1 MKILHASRESRA
13 DYRYGMGRANAMLLD
28 GLKQQGVSADFFCSS
43 DLNGDSLQLITS
55 QFEKL
60 AKFFP
65 ESLRPV
71 LQVMITAWE
80 TGRAAGRSV
89 IAHGYTHLHCHDA
102 VIAAGARAELKNHPV
117 AWGISQHGYHC
128 ISRALHGFVHPLPL
142 WFRAVLWHWERRV
155 VSRANWVICPTASG
169 RVNLARELRLS
180 ADARWH
186 AIPHPLPI
194 LNPPEKS
201 QARHSL
207 GWSDELRYILAVGQL
222 IPLKRF
228 ERIIDA
234 MTSLPDDCRLVILGD
249 GDKNPHLLRAERL
262 GLPPPIMTTTDE
274 VATYLAA
281 ADVFVSASATESFG
295 MAILEAMA
303 AGLPVISTN
312 VGGVADVVGDA
323 AELVNPDGSDL
334 AAQMKRVMEDSEL
347 RAKLAFKSTQ
357 RIQQWPDRN
366 EVAQRYLRVY
376 ENFRM

>member
-1 MKILHASRESRA
+1 
-13 DYRYGMGRANAMLLD
+13 
-28 GLKQQGVSADFFCSS
+28 
-43 DLNGDSLQLITS
+43 
-55 QFEKL
+55 
-60 AKFFP
+60 
-65 ESLRPV
+65 
-71 LQVMITAWE
+71 
-80 TGRAAGRSV
+80 
-89 IAHGYTHLHCHDA
+89 
-102 VIAAGARAELKNHPV
+102 
-117 AWGISQHGYHC
+117 
-128 ISRALHGFVHPLPL
+128 
-142 WFRAVLWHWERRV
+142 
-155 VSRANWVICPTASG
+155 
-169 RVNLARELRLS
+169 
-180 ADARWH
+180 
-186 AIPHPLPI
+186 
-194 LNPPEKS
+194 
-201 QARHSL
+201 
-207 GWSDELRYILAVGQL
+207 
-222 IPLKRF
+222 
-228 ERIIDA
+228 

-249 GDKNPHLLRAERL
+249 GDKNPYLLRAERL

-376 ENFRM
+376 ENF